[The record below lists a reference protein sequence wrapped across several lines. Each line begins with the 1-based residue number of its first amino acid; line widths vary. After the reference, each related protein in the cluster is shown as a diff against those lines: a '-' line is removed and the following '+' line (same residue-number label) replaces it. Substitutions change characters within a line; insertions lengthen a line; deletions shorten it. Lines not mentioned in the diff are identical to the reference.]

1 MDIPWSERKKA
12 YEASLRPAAPR
23 EPSTYETLAGEMGRA
38 LPGTMLD
45 PKDPADYGI
54 AENLVSGNWNAA
66 LDQAI
71 PPSPRTIPDR
81 SVVADRVAAAAAA
94 RDAGK
99 AAEKKNLGVMVVDRT
114 AAGVDRNDPGAPE
127 PGRLELGPA
136 LPGGGYSPTT
146 KLPGKAPQPAAGTAP
161 AGRPGAFHPPMALP
175 GTGEPQGSGP
185 VRFVRSAS
193 GGITAVDPATGSA
206 AVEGGAGWLSES
218 EALAGIRD
226 PKGADFITSRA
237 GKKPDLAS
245 ASAPFETKSAIRPW
259 STTPL
264 SSGEQT
270 LARNEWLEGRRR
282 AEQEDELADAEHQ
295 ARLASFERVSAEA
308 KLDPLALARIQAG
321 GRYAGTAMTI
331 QQQQETQSL
340 AVEAANR
347 YRAEVAPL
355 LKALVVAT
363 TPAER
368 TALNEQIGMLERI
381 ARMEI
386 GSILGKMLLDPKAD
400 FMSAL
405 MGGLG
410 IAQGTATP
418 ATAPGGGT

>member
-1 MDIPWSERKKA
+1 MEIPWSERKKA
-12 YEASLRPAAPR
+12 YEASLRPAAAQ
-23 EPSTYETLAGEMGRA
+23 EPSTYESVASGMGRS
-38 LPGTMLD
+38 LPGTLFD
-45 PKDPADYGI
+45 PKNPSDYGI

-136 LPGGGYSPTT
+136 LPGGGYSPAT
-146 KLPGKAPQPAAGTAP
+146 KLPGKAPQPVAGTAP
-161 AGRPGAFHPPMALP
+161 AGRQ
-175 GTGEPQGSGP
+175 TGEPQGSGP

-193 GGITAVDPATGSA
+193 GGITAVDPAAGSA
-206 AVEGGAGWLSES
+206 AVEGGAGWLPES

-237 GKKPDLAS
+237 GKKPSFAE
-245 ASAPFETKSAIRPW
+245 AGAPSETKSGIGPW
-259 STTPL
+259 AREKTTPL
-264 SSGEQT
+264 SGGEQT
-270 LARNEWLEGRRR
+270 LARNAWLEDRRLS
-282 AEQEDELADAEHQ
+282 EQQDELGDAEHQ
-295 ARLASFERVSAEA
+295 ARLASFDRVAAEA